1 MPAESKKMSDSGLN
15 KHAKFIVAGGAVI
28 VLAGA
33 VVASAALISRPSL
46 KLNSSTSTEKVI
58 KVKGVAE
65 KKIVS
70 DLGAFDIVI
79 RCNSQDI
86 PSGYQ
91 DLNKKNSLLLEKMRE
106 LGLKDED
113 IQNPAI
119 EYSAVFREISAKDGN
134 KVITRSVFS
143 HYRFEKRCRVISKDV
158 KAVELASVK
167 LYDLVTKG
175 VELNIS
181 KVEFFVSNLEQYKL
195 ELVDAA
201 TKSAF
206 QRAQKVAATSGAE
219 LGELII
225 ARQGVIQITRP
236 ASDDT
241 SDYGV
246 YDTRTINKVMRL
258 VVTLEYSL
266 K

>member
-1 MPAESKKMSDSGLN
+1 MLELN
-15 KHAKFIVAGGAVI
+15 KNAKFFLAGGAVI
-28 VLAGA
+28 VVAGSIIA
-33 VVASAALISRPSL
+33 AAALISRPALEL
-46 KLNSSTSTEKVI
+46 KKTSSTSTEKII

-70 DLGAFDIVI
+70 DLGAFDILI
-79 RCNSQDI
+79 SCNSKDI
-86 PSGYQ
+86 PSGYKE
-91 DLNKKNSLLLEKMRE
+91 LNRIDALLLDKLTE
-106 LGLKDED
+106 LGIKSEN
-113 IQNPAI
+113 IQNPSIA
-119 EYSAVFREISAKDGN
+119 YSTVFRDISAKDGN
-134 KVITRSVFS
+134 KIITRSVFS
-143 HYRFEKRCRVISKDV
+143 HYRFVKRCRVISNDV
-158 KAVELASVK
+158 KSIENASVK
-167 LYDLVTKG
+167 LYDLVTQG
-175 VELNIS
+175 VDLEIS
-181 KVEFFVSNLEQYKL
+181 GIQFFVSDLEQYKL

-206 QRAQKVAATSGAE
+206 QRAQKVAVTSGAE
-219 LGELII
+219 LGELIL

-246 YDTRTINKVMRL
+246 YDTRTIDKVMRL